1 MNEVLLAQ
9 FFVQIPHSS
18 RGDSYQV
25 GTCAYHCIPSLI
37 PTGHSSRSFSQ
48 VIPAAAYDSNN
59 QKVLLPTRKQNKSPY
74 LI

>member
-25 GTCAYHCIPSLI
+25 GTVHTNLI
-37 PTGHSSRSFSQ
+37 PTGHSSRSFPQ
-48 VIPAAAYDSNN
+48 VIPTAAYDSNN
-59 QKVLLPTRKQNKSPY
+59 QKVLLTTRKQNRSPY
-74 LI
+74 VI

>member
-25 GTCAYHCIPSLI
+25 GTRTYQCIPSLI
-37 PTGHSSRSFSQ
+37 PTGLSHRSFPQ
-48 VIPAAAYDSNN
+48 VIPTGHSRRSFP
-59 QKVLLPTRKQNKSPY
+59 QVIPECHSCSS
-74 LI
+74 IWF